1 MQFDI
6 KFDFAE
12 VFSVNKVNVALGQK
26 FKVGIVGSQARG
38 EWFSNND
45 PVLFISVADDGFSA
59 LVESKAIGR
68 SLIQIQLNN
77 GMADATLEINVYDN
91 VPVDLGLTAGQA
103 ELK

>member
-26 FKVGIVGSQARG
+26 FKVSIGGSQSRG

-45 PVLFISVADDGFSA
+45 PVLF
-59 LVESKAIGR
+59 R
-68 SLIQIQLNN
+68 
-77 GMADATLEINVYDN
+77 
-91 VPVDLGLTAGQA
+91 
-103 ELK
+103 

>member
-26 FKVGIVGSQARG
+26 FKVSIVGSQARG

-45 PVLFISVADDGFSA
+45 PVLFISVAEDGFSA
-59 LVESKAIGR
+59 LVESKAVGR
-68 SLIQIQLNN
+68 SLVQIQLKTEWQ
-77 GMADATLEINVYDN
+77 MPPLRSTCMITYRW
-91 VPVDLGLTAGQA
+91 T
-103 ELK
+103 